1 MQKRGPVRILSEDIV
16 GYPVSPSGRD
26 MLVAQ
31 VMAWIAGGEGGP
43 CHYFACANPHAIEMA
58 EHDPAFRKALVE
70 ADFLTPDGLGVVY
83 ASRLLGGDIRGRVTG
98 MDIFLGT
105 MAAMQAAR
113 GGRCFFLG
121 STEETLA
128 AIRARAAVDFPA
140 VEVVGTYSPPFRP
153 EFTAADDAAMI
164 EAVNA
169 SGAQVLWVGLTAPK
183 QEKWVHAHRD
193 RLAVAFAGPIGAAFD
208 FYIGR
213 IRRAGPAWQRAG
225 LEWLPRL
232 VQEPGRL
239 WRRMGVSAPRFMARV
254 VAARHRRQR
263 LL

>member
-1 MQKRGPVRILSEDIV
+1 MGILSEDIV
-16 GYPVSPSGRD
+16 GYPVSSSDRD
-26 MLVAQ
+26 VLVAQ
-31 VMAWIAGGEGGP
+31 VMAWIAAEEGRP

-58 EHDPAFRKALVE
+58 ERDPAFRAALVE
-70 ADFLTPDGLGVVY
+70 ADFLTPDGIGVVY
-83 ASRLLGGDIRGRVTG
+83 ASRLLGGDIRRRVTG

-105 MAAMQAAR
+105 MAAMQAAG

-121 STEETLA
+121 STDETLA
-128 AIRARAAVDFPA
+128 EIGARAAADFPA
-140 VEVVGTYSPPFRP
+140 VEVVGSYSPPFRP
-153 EFTAADDAAMI
+153 EFSAADNEAMV

-208 FYIGR
+208 FYTGR

-232 VQEPGRL
+232 AQEPRRL
-239 WRRMGVSAPRFMARV
+239 WRRMGVSAPRFLARV
-254 VAARHRRQR
+254 IAARQRGR
-263 LL
+263 LLL